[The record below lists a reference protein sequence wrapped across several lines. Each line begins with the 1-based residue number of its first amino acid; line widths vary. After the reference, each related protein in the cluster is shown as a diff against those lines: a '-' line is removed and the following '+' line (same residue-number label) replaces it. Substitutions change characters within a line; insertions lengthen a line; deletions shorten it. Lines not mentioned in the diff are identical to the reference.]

1 MNTSFYD
8 PFRNFLYD
16 QLSQKWYENNPVTY
30 ECIINIQDDFL
41 NSFFDMGDLGSI
53 KLNDKGQIQF
63 NYIGADFQRVF
74 EKSMEA

>member
-1 MNTSFYD
+1 
-8 PFRNFLYD
+8 
-16 QLSQKWYENNPVTY
+16 
-30 ECIINIQDDFL
+30 
-41 NSFFDMGDLGSI
+41 MGDLGSI